1 MKKLSLIFSI
11 FIILLSTFSFLGCK
25 SVNDSFVYTTFGT
38 NVTVAVQEKA
48 LTNEVTEQ
56 IKHLLDSLENEFSVN
71 KNNSALSAINSS
83 ATQTLSERGVEV
95 FSLAKEFYSFSNG
108 KFNPATY
115 PLSRLWH
122 FTEDTKLDKN
132 NFTPPTEQQI
142 LEIIDKGIL
151 DFDKVTLNDNLL
163 AKENEDIK
171 IDLGGMLKGYACDL
185 VLDILTTNGYDK
197 GYISFGTSSMCLL
210 EVETLSLRHPEKNTD
225 VLLKINA
232 KDLKN
237 VSVSTSGDYEKF
249 YLHEG
254 VRYSHIIDSKT
265 GYPYSTGII
274 SATLLGANGAFLDAM
289 TTALCNCDFDE
300 EKPLDNELI
309 NFMRK
314 ILQREESAS
323 IYAVYS
329 KNDIKYLIT
338 NKKQGVDFT
347 LLDDNYEIV
356 NI

>member
-1 MKKLSLIFSI
+1 M
-11 FIILLSTFSFLGCK
+11 LLNTFSFYGCK
-25 SVNDSFVYTTFGT
+25 DVNDSFVYTAFGT
-38 NVTVAVQEKA
+38 TVKVAVKEKT

-56 IKHLLDSLENEFSVN
+56 IKHQLDSLENEFSVN
-71 KNNSALSAINSS
+71 KQNSALSVINSS
-83 ATQTLSERGVEV
+83 TTQTLSVRGVEV

-122 FTEDTKLDKN
+122 FTEDTKIDKN

-142 LEIIDKGIL
+142 LEIIDSGVL
-151 DFDKVTLNDNLL
+151 DFDKITLKDNLL
-163 AKENEDIK
+163 TKENEDIK
-171 IDLGGMLKGYACDL
+171 IDLGGMLKGYASDL
-185 VLDILTTNGYDK
+185 VLDILSANGYNK
-197 GYISFGTSSMCLL
+197 GYISLGTSSMCLL

-225 VLLKINA
+225 VLLEIKA
-232 KDLKN
+232 KNLKN

-249 YLHEG
+249 YVHEG

-274 SATLLGANGAFLDAM
+274 SATLLGEDGAFLDAM
-289 TTALCNCDFDE
+289 TTALCNCSFNE
-300 EKPLDNELI
+300 ENTLDNELTD
-309 NFMRK
+309 FMKK
-314 ILQREESAS
+314 ILQKEESAS

-329 KNDIKYLIT
+329 KNDKKYLIT
-338 NKKQGVDFT
+338 NKEQGVDFT
-347 LLDDNYEIV
+347 LLDDNYLVV